1 MYWAESSHALSRR
14 LGSEWL
20 TYFLRSFDYTA
31 CRLEEDQAGLAVA
44 DHHTRAA
51 GAVAMTV
58 LTK

>member
-31 CRLEEDQAGLAVA
+31 CRLEEDSAVLPLLS
-44 DHHTRAA
+44 TIY
-51 GAVAMTV
+51 VPQWPS
-58 LTK
+58 L